1 MAGAGG
7 RVTTIELPLDRRAVL
22 LHGVGIILIASILF
36 GVMAVCVDVA
46 SRAMDATQ
54 IAFVRFAGSLLVL
67 LVIGRGR
74 GLRPSTGNLRRVLLR
89 GLLGAGAIVLYYRGI
104 QGAGAGLATLLN
116 CTYPVFTALF
126 ATTLMDERF
135 DARLAGALALNVV
148 GVVVVLGPGAKIN
161 AAAVSG
167 GISALAAAVLAGG
180 AVATARQLRITESAL
195 LITTYFMAMGAVLT
209 APALLL
215 GLPLLSPPLLLALA
229 GVVLASV
236 SAQLLLHQGLGVA
249 PATQGSLAAATS
261 VVTAAALEAVTLG
274 QHLSPHSL
282 LGAGFM
288 VAAVGLAV
296 GRR

>member
-1 MAGAGG
+1 MASLGG
-7 RVTTIELPLDRRAVL
+7 DVTTIELPLDRRAVL
-22 LHGVGIILIASILF
+22 LHGVGIILVASILF
-36 GVMAVCVDVA
+36 GVMAVCVDLA
-46 SRAMDATQ
+46 SREMNSTQ

-67 LVIGRGR
+67 LAAGRGR
-74 GLRPSTGNLRRVLLR
+74 GLRPRAGNLRRVLVR

-104 QGAGAGLATLLN
+104 QGAGAGLATLVN

-126 ATTLMDERF
+126 ATTLMDEKF
-135 DARLAGALALNVV
+135 DARLGVALALNVV
-148 GVVVVLGPGAKIN
+148 GVAIVLGPGAQID

-180 AVATARQLRITESAL
+180 AVATARQLRISESAL
-195 LITTYFMAMGAVLT
+195 LITTYFMAMGALLT

-215 GLPLLSPPLLLALA
+215 GLPSLSPALLLALA
-229 GVVLASV
+229 GVVLTSV
-236 SAQLLLHQGLGVA
+236 GGQVLLHQGLGVA

-261 VVTAAALEAVTLG
+261 VVTAAALQAVTLG
-274 QHLSPHSL
+274 EHLTPHSL
-282 LGAGFM
+282 FGACFV